1 MTGHARGGRSRV
13 VARGPR
19 PRAPEPG
26 RPTAAASLVERPSSE
41 PELGPR
47 AWAPIMGDRCRAEVA
62 PGSNTCRCERPRAER
77 RSQPDTNPNPLSG
90 RATLPCPAA
99 PVTPQRRNPA
109 VRGERP
115 GGKRKISR
123 WSGSGAAPLSA
134 AVGRDR
140 RRDPGNLACCVHDRY
155 STGRASV
162 RAGVRLCSGY
172 DCRRSSRSRWWAAPE
187 PRGRAE
193 H

>member
-90 RATLPCPAA
+90 ACHAA
-99 PVTPQRRNPA
+99 V
-109 VRGERP
+109 P
-115 GGKRKISR
+115 GRSRHSTTTEPGRSGRTAGRKEEISR

-134 AVGRDR
+134 AVGCDR

-155 STGRASV
+155 STGRVSV